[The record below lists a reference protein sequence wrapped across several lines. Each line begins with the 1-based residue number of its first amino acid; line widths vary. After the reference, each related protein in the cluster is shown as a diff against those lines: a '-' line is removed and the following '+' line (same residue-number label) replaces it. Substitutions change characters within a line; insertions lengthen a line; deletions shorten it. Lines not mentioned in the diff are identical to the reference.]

1 MKILVTGV
9 AGFIGFHTA
18 NRLISEDIQVLG
30 IDNLNDYYD
39 VDLKNAR
46 LAEIINR
53 KNFTFKKID
62 FAERNA
68 IDELFKEE
76 NFTHVIHLGAQAG
89 VRYSIENPQTYID
102 SNITGFLNI
111 LEASKNYQIEHLVYA
126 SSSSV
131 YGLNKNNKFKI
142 DDPTS
147 TQISMY
153 AASKKSNEV
162 MAHVYSNLFNLP
174 TTGLRFFTV
183 YGPWGRPDMA
193 PIIFANAISNNQSI
207 NIFNYGNHERDFTY
221 IDDIVDGIINSI
233 NIVPKTDLLDNK
245 IPFRIYNLGNG
256 KPIKLMTFI
265 NLLETNL
272 HKEAKKNMLPMQ
284 EGDVERTS
292 ADITVS
298 TKNLNYRPSTS
309 IEDGV
314 GLFIEWYKKYYEEI

>member
-9 AGFIGFHTA
+9 AGFIGYHTA
-18 NRLISEDIQVLG
+18 NRLISKDIQVVG
-30 IDNLNDYYD
+30 IDNMNNYYD

-46 LAEIINR
+46 LSEIINK

-62 FAERNA
+62 FAEKYAVN
-68 IDELFKEE
+68 ELFKQES
-76 NFTHVIHLGAQAG
+76 FSHVIHLGAQAG

-111 LEASKNYQIEHLVYA
+111 LEASKSYQIEHLIYA

-131 YGLNKNNKFKI
+131 YGLNANEKFKI
-142 DDPTS
+142 NEPTS
-147 TQISMY
+147 SQISMY

-162 MAHVYSNLFNLP
+162 MAHVYSNLYNLP

-193 PIIFANAISNNQSI
+193 PIIFANAISNNEPI

-221 IDDIVDGIINSI
+221 IDDIVDGIVSSI
-233 NIVPKTDLLDNK
+233 NIVPETDRFDNK
-245 IPFRIYNLGNG
+245 IPYRIYNLGNG
-256 KPIKLMTFI
+256 KPIKLMAFI
-265 NLLETNL
+265 NLLEKNFQ
-272 HKEAKKNMLPMQ
+272 KQAKKNMLPMQ

-292 ADITVS
+292 ADITAS
-298 TKNLNYRPSTS
+298 TNNLNYKPSTA
-309 IEDGV
+309 IAEGV
-314 GLFIEWYKKYYEEI
+314 ELFVEWYKKYYKVI